1 MTRAYFFGYLID
13 IIIVRVEILE
23 VFFLARNEAVM
34 SGKVVE
40 EALVVGAL
48 TILETLDLDLT
59 RLLFFGVVDLLA
71 NVGEATEVQVI

>member
-1 MTRAYFFGYLID
+1 
-13 IIIVRVEILE
+13 
-23 VFFLARNEAVM
+23 M

-59 RLLFFGVVDLLA
+59 RLLLFSIVDLLA
-71 NVGEATEVQVI
+71 DVGEAAEVQVI